1 MIMVEKRTVAKSLRS
16 IYQLKITLKGIRPP
30 IWRRLLVAST
40 TKLDGIHLILQ
51 IVMGWTNSHLHEF
64 IQGRDRYGMPD
75 EEFPSDAKDEA
86 QYRLDQLLKTEKEKL
101 IYIYD
106 FGDSW
111 EHEVVLEKILP
122 FQTDAV
128 LPLCLKGSRACPP
141 EDIGGIGGYTM
152 FLDAISDPAHPEHAS
167 MLEWISEDMD
177 GPFDPGHFD
186 LAEVNERL
194 QS

>member
-1 MIMVEKRTVAKSLRS
+1 MIMVGTRAVAKSLRS

-51 IVMGWTNSHLHEF
+51 IVMERSDSHLHEF

-86 QYRLDQLLKTEKEKL
+86 RYRLDQLLKTEKEKL

-106 FGDSW
+106 FGDGW

-122 FQTDAV
+122 FQTGAV

-141 EDIGGIGGYTM
+141 EDIGGIWGYAM
-152 FLDAISDPAHPEHAS
+152 FLEAMSDP
-167 MLEWISEDMD
+167 D

-186 LAEVNERL
+186 LAEVNKRL